1 MGLKLLSEDEAVYIS
16 KGSTGVLL
24 NINEAIEGFIGVAKY
39 KVYGNSRIMRLGGK
53 IKLSAWYLEVTG
65 GERHKCVRVKRALPT
80 LIRKGIEN

>member
-1 MGLKLLSEDEAVYIS
+1 
-16 KGSTGVLL
+16 
-24 NINEAIEGFIGVAKY
+24 
-39 KVYGNSRIMRLGGK
+39 MRLGGK